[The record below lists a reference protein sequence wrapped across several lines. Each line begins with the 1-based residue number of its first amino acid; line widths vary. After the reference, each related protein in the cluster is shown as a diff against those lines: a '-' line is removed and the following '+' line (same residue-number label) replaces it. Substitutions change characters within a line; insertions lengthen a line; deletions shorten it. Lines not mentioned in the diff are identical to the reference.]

1 MLEPIVMK
9 AKKYYS
15 RVNHLFFQKP
25 TNKTYQFNLNI
36 TFTFSARSFSGVE
49 RLVRFDVN
57 MSENILFPDQSA
69 ANEISN

>member
-25 TNKTYQFNLNI
+25 TNKIYQFNLNI
-36 TFTFSARSFSGVE
+36 AVTFSARSFSGVE
-49 RLVRFDVN
+49 RLVRFNVN
-57 MSENILFPDQSA
+57 RSENTLFPDQIA
-69 ANEISN
+69 ANGISN